1 MFRNPDDSI
10 IREILSQPRTIA
22 VVGCSPK
29 RERDSNAIAR
39 LLLKKGH
46 RVLPVN
52 PGHRH
57 ILDQPCYPDLLSIP
71 EPVEVVDIFRRTE
84 YIPAITDQ
92 AIQIGAK
99 ILWTQ
104 LGIYHEE
111 AAQKALQAGMTVIM
125 DRCPA
130 IEYHRLHI

>member
-1 MFRNPDDSI
+1 MFKNPDDPV
-10 IREILSQPRTIA
+10 IRDILTGHRTIA

-29 RERDSNAIAR
+29 QERDSHAIAR
-39 LLLKKGH
+39 LLMQRGH
-46 RVLPVN
+46 RVIPVN
-52 PGHRH
+52 PGHRT

-71 EPVEVVDIFRRTE
+71 EPVDMVDVFRRTE
-84 YIPAITDQ
+84 YVPAITDQ

-111 AAQKALQAGMTVIM
+111 SALKAIQSGLIVIM
-125 DRCPA
+125 VRCTD
-130 IEYHRLHI
+130 IVYHRLHL